1 MKKIDALK
9 LFGSSAKRVLLE
21 PNIEHLIFHQ
31 CLILSKSYEIAHRIR
46 ANKIR
51 KIDSIPKDID
61 LVLKI
66 YDLTGNVYG
75 QPFEKWWLKKGHH
88 IFYDNKP
95 LKRISLTL
103 DLEKNTTQLISKV
116 SEAIRLA
123 KESNKKSGSNKIT
136 FRVNKIRPVSMFYR
150 LFLVE
155 DRCHYLKEGR
165 DLPYW
170 KLATEMNFPSN
181 RVVALNKGIRN
192 IDEANKAREY
202 LSMLVSRKLVEAK
215 FLAENAARG
224 IFPSISPF
232 SSALNFDYASLVKI
246 VDTQELVEIEH
257 MCEQQWAG
265 KPVLQWDYASEL
277 IKGINKQK
285 KKNKRILAKAKKI
298 TESNN
303 PIFKL
308 N

>member
-1 MKKIDALK
+1 MKNNDALN
-9 LFGSSAKRVLLE
+9 LFGSSAKHVLLE
-21 PNIEHLIFHQ
+21 PSIEHLIFHQ

-46 ANKIR
+46 TNKIR
-51 KIDSIPKDID
+51 KSDLLPEDID

-66 YDLTGNVYG
+66 YDLVGSVYE
-75 QPFEKWWLKKGHH
+75 QPFEKWWIKKGHH
-88 IFYDNKP
+88 IFYDKKP
-95 LKRISLTL
+95 LKKISLTL
-103 DLEKNTTQLISKV
+103 DLQKNTTHLLSKV

-123 KESNKKSGSNKIT
+123 KESNKKSESNKIT
-136 FRVNKIRPVSMFYR
+136 FIVNKIRPVSMFYR

-165 DLPYW
+165 NPPYW
-170 KLATEMNFPSN
+170 KLATEMNFPSS
-181 RVVALNKGIRN
+181 RVVALKKGIRN
-192 IDEANKAREY
+192 IDDANKAREY

-215 FLAENAARG
+215 FLSENAARG

-232 SSALNFDYASLVKI
+232 SSALNFDYTSLVKI
-246 VDTQELVEIEH
+246 VSTQELVEIEH
-257 MCEQQWAG
+257 MCEQQWSD

>member
-1 MKKIDALK
+1 MKKIDSLK
-9 LFGSSAKRVLLE
+9 LFGNSAKRVLLQ

-46 ANKIR
+46 TRKIR
-51 KIDSIPKDID
+51 KSDVIPQDID
-61 LVLKI
+61 DVLKI
-66 YDLTGNVYG
+66 YDLAGNIYG
-75 QPFEKWWLKKGHH
+75 QPFEKWWIRKGHH
-88 IFYDNKP
+88 IF
-95 LKRISLTL
+95 LEKRPVKKISLTL
-103 DLEKNTTQLISKV
+103 DLQKSTDYLISKV
-116 SEAIRLA
+116 SETIRLA
-123 KESNKKSGSNKIT
+123 KEANEQSMVNGIT
-136 FRVNKIRPVSMFYR
+136 FAVNKVRPVSMFYR

-155 DRCHYLKEGR
+155 DKCNHLKEGR
-165 DLPYW
+165 ELPYW

-192 IDEANKAREY
+192 VDEANKAREY
-202 LSMLVSRKLVEAK
+202 LSMLVCRKLNEAK
-215 FLAENAARG
+215 FLSENAARG

-232 SSALNFDYASLVKI
+232 PLALDFDYTSLVKI
-246 VDTQELVEIEH
+246 VNAQGLAEIKH
-257 MCEQQWAG
+257 MCEQQWAD

-277 IKGINKQK
+277 IKGINKQR

>member
-1 MKKIDALK
+1 MKRFDSLK

-46 ANKIR
+46 TNKV
-51 KIDSIPKDID
+51 KKSDSIPEDID
-61 LVLKI
+61 SVLEI
-66 YDLTGNVYG
+66 YDLVGNIYG

-88 IFYDNKP
+88 LFHDKKP
-95 LKRISLTL
+95 LKKISLTL
-103 DLEKNTTQLISKV
+103 DLQKNTSHLLSKV
-116 SEAIRLA
+116 SETIRLA
-123 KESNKKSGSNKIT
+123 KESNKTSGSNKIT
-136 FRVNKIRPVSMFYR
+136 FKVNKIRPISMFYR

-155 DRCHYLKEGR
+155 DICHYLKEGR
-165 DLPYW
+165 NLPYW

-215 FLAENAARG
+215 FLSENAARG

-232 SSALNFDYASLVKI
+232 SSALNFDYTSLVKI
-246 VDTQELVEIEH
+246 VNAQDLVEIKH
-257 MCEQQWAG
+257 MCEQQWSG

-277 IKGINKQK
+277 IKGINKQR